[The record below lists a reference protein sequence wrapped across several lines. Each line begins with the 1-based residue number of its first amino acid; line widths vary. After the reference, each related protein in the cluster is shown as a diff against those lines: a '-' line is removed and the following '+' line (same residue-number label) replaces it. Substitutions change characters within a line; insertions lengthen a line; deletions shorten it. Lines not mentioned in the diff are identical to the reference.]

1 MSVSRQAAVFSALT
15 GLLVVPTVYALLRG
29 YDVLFRSE
37 PHPSTVGPSEHI
49 AMFWRVNVGVYV
61 ALATAPLL
69 YRLARAA
76 PTAYARALGVGL
88 VVAVALI
95 TVQGI
100 FLP

>member
-1 MSVSRQAAVFSALT
+1 MTRQAVVFTALT
-15 GLLVVPTVYALLRG
+15 GLLLVPSVYAVLRG
-29 YDVLFRSE
+29 YDVLFTHE

-49 AMFWRVNVGVYV
+49 AMFWRINIGVYV

-69 YRLARAA
+69 YRVALAA
-76 PTAYARALGVGL
+76 PERYARGLGVGL
-88 VVAVALI
+88 FVAVTLI